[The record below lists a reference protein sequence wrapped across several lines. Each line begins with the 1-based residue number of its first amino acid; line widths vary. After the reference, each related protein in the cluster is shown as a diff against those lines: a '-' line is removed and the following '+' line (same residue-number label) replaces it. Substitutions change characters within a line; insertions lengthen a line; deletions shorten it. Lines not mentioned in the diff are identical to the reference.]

1 MFAAGDDAPV
11 AALCRARQGAGDH
24 SGDSNG
30 DEHARFDEREAGLCG
45 EFGGG
50 VSVKTY
56 GRLRYGNFQG
66 TRVWGVSGLEPHV
79 AIAFKRLFAKI
90 QTRKTTHIL
99 SDTDDTRADL
109 EWFMQRYPLTV
120 RATEREILAEGAA
133 RAQRIGSASA
143 RERGGHAG

>member
-1 MFAAGDDAPV
+1 MIRRPPRSTRTDTLFPYTT
-11 AALCRARQGAGDH
+11 LFRA
-24 SGDSNG
+24 
-30 DEHARFDEREAGLCG
+30 
-45 EFGGG
+45 GGG

-99 SDTDDTRADL
+99 SDTDDTRAEL
-109 EWFMQRYPLTV
+109 EWFMQRYPLNV
-120 RATEREILAEGAA
+120 RDTEREILAEGAA
-133 RAQRIGSASA
+133 RVQQIGRA
-143 RERGGHAG
+143 HV

>member
-1 MFAAGDDAPV
+1 MCLLVLLFFFFLMIRRPPRSTRTDTLFPYTT
-11 AALCRARQGAGDH
+11 LFRSGDH

-90 QTRKTTHIL
+90 QTRKDRK
-99 SDTDDTRADL
+99 STRL
-109 EWFMQRYPLTV
+109 N
-120 RATEREILAEGAA
+120 
-133 RAQRIGSASA
+133 SN
-143 RERGGHAG
+143 H

>member
-79 AIAFKRLFAKI
+79 AIAFKRLRSEEHTSELQSLMRI
-90 QTRKTTHIL
+90 
-99 SDTDDTRADL
+99 SDAVFCL
-109 EWFMQRYPLTV
+109 N
-120 RATEREILAEGAA
+120 
-133 RAQRIGSASA
+133 
-143 RERGGHAG
+143 